1 MRLKK
6 TTFVFGDA
14 FLYFSIY
21 FIAKFRELIPSV
33 MSFLLTYVMREV
45 VAWIYSLNEVLLKRL
60 QNSQENTCAV
70 VSFFDKVAGLQMK
83 TWSTRKL
90 SVRFYLFLCM
100 EWDWVKLPVEFI

>member
-83 TWSTRKL
+83 T
-90 SVRFYLFLCM
+90 
-100 EWDWVKLPVEFI
+100 